1 MKLTITKA
9 NHGHLDACASILGD
23 TELGQ
28 RYFVDREDR
37 YIGRELLKEGFDKG
51 EISVALLEDGSC
63 AGFVWIELNG
73 IFHWFPFCHVVAVRA
88 DLRGRGVGTA
98 LMDRFH
104 EVAFEEDRSPKAFLE
119 VGDFNPSAIA
129 LYEKLGYQRVG
140 VVQDL
145 YIRGVGE
152 ILMVKDAPRQA

>member
-1 MKLTITKA
+1 MDISIIKA
-9 NHGHLDACASILGD
+9 SHNNLDACASILGD
-23 TELGQ
+23 SELGK

-88 DLRGRGVGTA
+88 DLRGKGVGTA
-98 LMDRFH
+98 LMGRFH
-104 EVAFEEDRSPKAFLE
+104 EVAFEEDKSPKAFLE

-152 ILMVKDAPRQA
+152 ILMVKDAPMRG